1 MSETVFRLLACDD
14 HPPIRMALR
23 MTLQRLHP
31 KADMR
36 EVGSGQALLDLLAQP
51 LHFDLLTLDMHLPD
65 MSGLDLLQK
74 VKALRPA
81 LPVVVLSADDS
92 SDTIMAALEHGA
104 TSYITKTS
112 PEEVLIHALQS
123 AFSGQISLPRVSSH
137 PAAPPSPAALADP
150 IAELTPRQR
159 EVLQCLLRGMSAKQ
173 ISRELNISQ
182 GTANDHTVAVFRH
195 LHVRSRAMVI
205 VEAQRRGIRL
215 DFQT

>member
-23 MTLQRLHP
+23 LTLQRLHP

-36 EVGSGQALLDLLAQP
+36 EVGSGQALLDVLAQP
-51 LHFDLLTLDMHLPD
+51 MHFDLLTLDMHLPD
-65 MSGLDLLQK
+65 MPGLALLQK
-74 VKALRPA
+74 VKAMRPA

-92 SDTIMAALEHGA
+92 ADTIMAALDQGA

-112 PEEVLIHALQS
+112 PEEVLIEALRS
-123 AFSGQISLPRVSSH
+123 ALSGQISLPRVSAP
-137 PAAPPSPAALADP
+137 PAAPPPPATLADP
-150 IAELTPRQR
+150 MAELTPRQR

-195 LHVRSRAMVI
+195 FHVRSRAMVI
-205 VEAQRRGIRL
+205 VEAQRRGVRL
-215 DFQT
+215 DLEA